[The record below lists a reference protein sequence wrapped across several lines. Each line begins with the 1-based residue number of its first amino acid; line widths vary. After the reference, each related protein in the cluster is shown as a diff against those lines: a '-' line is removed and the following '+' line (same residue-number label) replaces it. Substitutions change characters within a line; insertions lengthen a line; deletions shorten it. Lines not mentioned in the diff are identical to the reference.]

1 MAVVRMTSALISS
14 LKTPEKGAVEY
25 WDELTRG
32 LCLRVYPKI
41 ANATW
46 SFRYRARDGGG
57 YERVT
62 IGKLADI
69 GLAKAREK
77 ANALR
82 TAVNDGGD
90 PQKQRRQGRA
100 AAKTAMRFDEL
111 AQSYIDNYAR
121 ANKVSWKNDEILLK
135 RPRAAWGKKRP
146 EELRRADVSALLLE
160 IAATAP
166 VSANR
171 TKTVLVKMFNWATDS
186 GFMPANPIAGMKKVV
201 GEGRGKDRI
210 LTDAELRVLWDA
222 FATADDITIDVADAL
237 RLILLTGQRPGEIA
251 GIVQDELVDV
261 DKAAEA
267 RIEIAAARMKGRRAH
282 VVALAPMA
290 LGIVAAAL
298 KRRKAAEDGIALLAS
313 RYYSRDTLARH
324 SLSHALRRVIP
335 NLTTEGEDARAVAS
349 LKASPPTPHDLRRT
363 CASGMSRL
371 GVPYEDRRAVLA
383 HVADD
388 VHGQHYDKYDRLREK
403 RRALEVWEAHV
414 LAVVNRGEAGRGNV
428 VELPRR
434 ASK

>member
-1 MAVVRMTSALISS
+1 MAVVRMTSALIYN
-14 LKTPEKGAVEY
+14 LKTPEKGATEY

-32 LCLRVYPKI
+32 LCLRVYPKL

-62 IGKLADI
+62 IGKLADV

-90 PQKQRRQGRA
+90 PQKQRRHARA
-100 AAKTAMRFDEL
+100 AAKTAMRFEAL
-111 AQSYIDNYAR
+111 AQAYIDGYAKL
-121 ANKVSWKNDEILLK
+121 NKASWKNDEILLK

-171 TKTVLVKMFNWATDS
+171 TKTVLVKMFNWSVDN
-186 GFMPANPIAGMKKVV
+186 GYMPANPISGMKKVV
-201 GEGRGKDRI
+201 GEGKGKDRV
-210 LTDAELRVLWDA
+210 LTDAELRVLWEA
-222 FATADDITIDVADAL
+222 LTASEDVTVDVADAL

-251 GIVQDELVDV
+251 GIVQDELVDIE
-261 DKAAEA
+261 KAAEA
-267 RIEIAAARMKGRRAH
+267 RIEIAAVRMKGRRAH

-298 KRRKAAEDGIALLAS
+298 KRRKVAEDGVALLAS
-313 RYYSRDTLARH
+313 RYYSRNTLARH

-335 NLTTEGEDARAVAS
+335 NMTAEGEDARAVAS
-349 LKASPPTPHDLRRT
+349 IKASPPTPHDLRRT

-414 LAVVNRGEAGRGNV
+414 STVIDRSEAGAGNV
-428 VELPRR
+428 VLLPTRGR
-434 ASK
+434 K